1 MRKVLDIIM
10 REPVLLVLV
19 MLSAGGVW
27 AFVELAEVVTE
38 GDSREID
45 EWAILA
51 LRNPADKADPL
62 GPRWFEEL
70 MRDFTAL
77 GGYGVLTMLTISV
90 VVFLWIR
97 DRRQTA
103 ILVLSAVLGGIVLS
117 TALKSLF
124 DRPRPDLVPHG
135 SFVSTKSFPSGHA
148 MLSAATYLTLG
159 AILAQVEKARRL
171 RMFFLGMGVG
181 LTALVGMSRVYLGVH
196 WPTDVL
202 AGWAAGAAWALACWS
217 IARVIEHHRTNLFTT
232 KKAPAEE
239 P

>member
-1 MRKVLDIIM
+1 MCIRDSG
-10 REPVLLVLV
+10 E
-19 MLSAGGVW
+19 
-27 AFVELAEVVTE
+27 
-38 GDSREID
+38 SREID
-45 EWAILA
+45 EWTILA

-62 GPRWFEEL
+62 GPKWFEEL

-77 GGYGVLTMLTISV
+77 GGYGILTMLTISV

-103 ILVLSAVLGGIVLS
+103 MLVLVAVVGGIVLS
-117 TALKSLF
+117 TVLKSVF

-135 SFVSTKSFPSGHA
+135 SIVLTKSFPSGHS
-148 MLSAATYLTLG
+148 MMAATTYLTLG
-159 AILAQVEKARRL
+159 AVLAQVEKQRRL

-181 LTALVGMSRVYLGVH
+181 LSILVGMSRVYLGVH

-217 IARVIEHHRTNLFTT
+217 VARVIEHHHTDLFAVKTT
-232 KKAPAEE
+232 DSKQET
-239 P
+239 